1 MAIKRL
7 SIRISEELHEF
18 LRKEAEREGLS
29 INAVIIFGLNNY
41 KDQKTVVPN
50 IGVMQ
55 ELLERIEKE
64 EEMQRRGLID

>member
-1 MAIKRL
+1 MTLRRMSLKV
-7 SIRISEELHEF
+7 SSELYEF
-18 LRKEAEREGLS
+18 INEQATKEGLS
-29 INAVIIFGLNNY
+29 MNAIIIFALNNY

-64 EEMQRRGLID
+64 EEMKRRGLID